1 MATSAPPLPTAA
13 TCPPDGRCLEAE
25 AAPGPAIPSA
35 SASASSGGSVPPP
48 QKKRACGS
56 PIPSP
61 VPSVSSEPAVADD
74 CFDDFGGSSGGG
86 SDPCRCSPSPSPG
99 TGTSPGTGHGPGHRS
114 PGPGHRS
121 PAGDG
126 GSPPPLLYSPSDGGS
141 PPPLLSIPKE
151 ALGSAFTSPY
161 PSASASPSPSPSA
174 FGPLPAPAP
183 APAPGCSSAGCR
195 RRVRAPAALGSSS
208 AAKPQQLKGQEQE
221 QEQEQEHLKKE
232 ERRKGQPTKEKRR
245 QELNQRKRRES
256 QPKKWRHRH
265 NCIGC
270 DDDSCRPPSLT
281 FDAGPAPAP
290 DRTGPASSR
299 RGRSQ
304 LFVAKICCASEIPAI
319 QSIVRPIDGVTGLS
333 VSAPTKMVYI
343 DHDFEVAPAADIAE
357 ALAMEGFGAE
367 IVRDAGEA
375 LSAVRTIPRD
385 HYVRSILQTHRC
397 SLLPNDVAALV
408 GRGLEGL
415 PEGRVRTV
423 GVEVEVEIE
432 GEVEATAT
440 ATADCGVHQEEC
452 PGKGCANS
460 QRKNI
465 VLEHNPYYVTAA
477 NIVALLKE
485 EGLTVVVQSDGSRDG
500 AWALDLMKRKDKE
513 KIEVRRATVRWP
525 VLLSGFFW
533 IISML
538 SYIPGGRWAHLSYVG
553 VVGVIFGLPQIMKKA
568 FRTLRRCQF
577 DANCMMMT
585 ASLGALALQEFPEA
599 AAITFLF
606 SSSEA
611 LESRASAKARNALAA
626 IVSQRPDTARVI
638 NSVTNETV
646 LVPANTVAEGTL
658 VEVRAGDKAP
668 ADGIVTEGET
678 GMDESNLT
686 GESRPVQKV
695 AGDTVNGGTV
705 NSGQGAIKVR
715 TTAKSDDSAMARLI
729 SLVEEAQTNRS
740 ETEQL
745 IDNFARWYTP
755 IILIVALGMCTIPW
769 ALGPEIGRRWTMNG
783 LVAIVVACPCA
794 LIISTPVTYVA
805 GLAAAAQQGVIV
817 RGGAYL
823 EALAAVKEIAFDK
836 TGTLTEGVFG
846 VLHLKVIGNR
856 SRREVL
862 EHIAL
867 MEASA
872 PHPVATALVKAAA
885 KEGVNVPKHMNAV
898 NHTILPGEGITA
910 SVDGKAVYIGNA
922 TLFKRLGMY
931 NDLPAP
937 DREVIEEW
945 TRQSGMVGF
954 LSIEGEGVV
963 GAYCV
968 ADAIRAEAESTVQ
981 ILREEMGIEVTMLTG
996 DQRPAALDIGRQIG
1010 LGEGSIKS
1018 QLLPKDKMDFISKAV
1033 EANKGGKLSC
1043 FKSKDM
1049 VLMCGDGINDA
1060 PALAVADVSV
1070 AGAALAMSTSDITL
1084 MDSSLEKLVYALRLG
1099 KRVTR
1104 TIVENVTFAL
1114 LAKFIV
1120 MGFTFSSKA
1129 SLWAAIVTDV
1139 GSMIIVTLNGM
1150 KLLPSRS
1157 EKKNTAVMAAKK
1169 ER

>member
-1 MATSAPPLPTAA
+1 MTSAAA
-13 TCPPDGRCLEAE
+13 
-25 AAPGPAIPSA
+25 AAAAAILA
-35 SASASSGGSVPPP
+35 AA
-48 QKKRACGS
+48 A
-56 PIPSP
+56 
-61 VPSVSSEPAVADD
+61 
-74 CFDDFGGSSGGG
+74 
-86 SDPCRCSPSPSPG
+86 
-99 TGTSPGTGHGPGHRS
+99 
-114 PGPGHRS
+114 
-121 PAGDG
+121 
-126 GSPPPLLYSPSDGGS
+126 
-141 PPPLLSIPKE
+141 
-151 ALGSAFTSPY
+151 
-161 PSASASPSPSPSA
+161 
-174 FGPLPAPAP
+174 PAPAP
-183 APAPGCSSAGCR
+183 VPVPVPVPVTAPVIAAPVIAAPPAAAAAPLPSSTAPATAAVPLPSFPSPRRPSGPHFHPHILCPHPLLHPHLHPHSAPFRPRPRRPAPGCSSAGCR

-208 AAKPQQLKGQEQE
+208 ATKPQQLKGQEQE

-333 VSAPTKMVYI
+333 VSAPTKMVYV

-375 LSAVRTIPRD
+375 LSAVSAIPRD
-385 HYVRSILQTHRC
+385 HYVRSVLQTHRC
-397 SLLPNDVAALV
+397 SLLPDDVAALV

-423 GVEVEVEIE
+423 GVEVEVEVE
-432 GEVEATAT
+432 GEGEGEATAT

-460 QRKNI
+460 QRKNV

-538 SYIPGGRWAHLSYVG
+538 SYIPGGRWGHLSYVG

-910 SVDGKAVYIGNA
+910 SVDGRAVYIGNA

-981 ILREEMGIEVTMLTG
+981 ILQEEMGIELTMLTG

-1070 AGAALAMSTSDITL
+1070 AMGAGAALAMSTSDITL

-1157 EKKNTAVMAAKK
+1157 EKKNAAVMAAKK